1 MSDSIEKD
9 AEIAAHGH
17 MANCH
22 AHDRRPDGTC
32 YCGFDAALSRLVAL
46 AREAEGLR
54 AKLGEASTMAATFNS
69 LAGDAP
75 AVEPEEE
82 PFLSIWRVIRERD
95 EARMACFDAARS
107 AQEHLAERDA
117 AIRAKEE
124 FSAHAVRAATE
135 RNEALRA
142 KEAAEAR
149 VEALTKALRRFEW
162 EDGGG
167 VPMASMS
174 GMCSA
179 CGRKRAS
186 GHAEGCWLAVVLKGG
201 TAEVKGG

>member
-54 AKLGEASTMAATFNS
+54 EEKSAADRNDSFAAEKLRLVLERWGGKPDETVYGLLERLAS
-69 LAGDAP
+69 
-75 AVEPEEE
+75 
-82 PFLSIWRVIRERD
+82 ERD
-95 EARMACFDAARS
+95 T
-107 AQEHLAERDA
+107 
-117 AIRAKEE
+117 AIK
-124 FSAHAVRAATE
+124 
-135 RNEALRA
+135 A
-142 KEAAEAR
+142 KEAAERVIEAECENKYLLVADLEKAEAR
-149 VEALTKALRRFEW
+149 IEALTTILTKASAMVEDMPELNTNNYDHDQVCDLNARAVELCLFLRTALE
-162 EDGGG
+162 
-167 VPMASMS
+167 
-174 GMCSA
+174 
-179 CGRKRAS
+179 
-186 GHAEGCWLAVVLKGG
+186 GG